1 MAIPGSAYIVCM
13 LENENHDET
22 YLQSDLLPFVHHR
35 HRRPLENS
43 SHIEAIVKKQKL
55 GGMGTKRTN
64 DIARV
69 EKWLRV

>member
-1 MAIPGSAYIVCM
+1 M